1 MENELYEL
9 DSAAVYYDSLVANYP
24 SSEYVRKI
32 APKLSLYKQEKRKLE
47 TAIQDSLLA
56 LQMTLTDS
64 TIYDSGSDSIGTGIT
79 EIPGD
84 SVQVVM
90 SDEKPVTKPGETAV
104 KKTELQ
110 LMKTPVWNPRRR
122 K

>member
-1 MENELYEL
+1 
-9 DSAAVYYDSLVANYP
+9 VYKVSFGAIFLTYSD
-24 SSEYVRKI
+24 EGKI

-64 TIYDSGSDSIGTGIT
+64 TIYDSGSDSIGTDIT

-90 SDEKPVTKPGETAV
+90 SDEKPVTKPGETVV

>member
-1 MENELYEL
+1 MLQFTTPE
-9 DSAAVYYDSLVANYP
+9 
-24 SSEYVRKI
+24 
-32 APKLSLYKQEKRKLE
+32 QEKRKIE
-47 TAIQDSLLA
+47 TALEDSLLA

-64 TIYDSGSDSIGTGIT
+64 TIYNSGEDSSKTGIT
-79 EIPGD
+79 EVPGD

-90 SDEKPVTKPGETAV
+90 SDEKPVTKPGETIV

-110 LMKTPVWNPRRR
+110 SIKEPVWNPRKR